1 MMSVFIKEN
10 KIVKILQENRYLLIY
25 SEINKTVVSNFE
37 RMMNSQTI
45 FCVEMGTCEV
55 ASGGLV

>member
-25 SEINKTVVSNFE
+25 SEINKTAVSNFE

-45 FCVEMGTCEV
+45 FCVEMGTREV